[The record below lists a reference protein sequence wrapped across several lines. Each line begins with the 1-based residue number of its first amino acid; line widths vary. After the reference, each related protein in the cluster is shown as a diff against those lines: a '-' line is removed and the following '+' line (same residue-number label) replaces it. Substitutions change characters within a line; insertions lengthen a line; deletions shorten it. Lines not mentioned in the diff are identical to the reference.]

1 MILLTILF
9 LFIASVCDI
18 RAGLVPLWI
27 GPAAVCLRIL
37 YLLSYVQNPFLI
49 LECFLVGGGLFLFYC
64 FFAKYGTLGGMDCIA
79 ILICGLSIG
88 IYGLYTGILAALLS
102 IPHILIASKRENK
115 DYPFIPYIFCG
126 FILSLL
132 IMRLQGIMVP
142 LLL

>member
-9 LFIASVCDI
+9 LFIASLYDI

-102 IPHILIASKRENK
+102 IPHLLIASKRENK

-132 IMRLQGIMVP
+132 IMRRQGITVP